1 MSILTVSIFDCNV
14 NTAIFN
20 CLIEQDLIQKS
31 PHNSVVMIDNVSFHK
46 RHHLKTIIEKRC
58 IVIYNEV

>member
-31 PHNSVVMIDNVSFHK
+31 PHNSVVMIDNASFHK

-58 IVIYNEV
+58 IVLQ

>member
-20 CLIEQDLIQKS
+20 CLIEQDLIEKS
-31 PHNSVVMIDNVSFHK
+31 PHNSVVRFEHK
-46 RHHLKTIIEKRC
+46 KKR
-58 IVIYNEV
+58 